1 VGVVLVMHVLSLISL
16 SLSPLPFLPPSP
28 SLPFPHTHKHT
39 IIINVKNIIKN
50 LLMFVILMIII
61 TILKQIVYK
70 YTQITCIKSGTKG
83 YSSEHVPAGI
93 IVDIYI
99 F

>member
-1 VGVVLVMHVLSLISL
+1 
-16 SLSPLPFLPPSP
+16 
-28 SLPFPHTHKHT
+28 
-39 IIINVKNIIKN
+39 
-50 LLMFVILMIII
+50 MFVILMIII